1 MQRLTLIRT
10 YIFRSMAIV
19 LLAVTASVVVTP
31 EPNVYSVDKTFIKS
45 HSPCAESTLLAL
57 TADDR
62 EDLDEEGSIDIQESQ
77 AISGGLTS
85 FISFV
90 RYPKAKV
97 MPFTKMNSGQTY
109 LLHRQ
114 LLI

>member
-10 YIFRSMAIV
+10 YIFRSIALV
-19 LLAVTASVVVTP
+19 LLAVTTWVVVTP

-45 HSPCAESTLLAL
+45 HSPGAESTMLAL
-57 TADDR
+57 TAADR
-62 EDLDEEGSIDIQESQ
+62 EDLDEEGSIDIQDSP
-77 AISGGLTS
+77 AISSCPTS

-90 RYPKAKV
+90 RYSKAKV
-97 MPFTKMNSGQTY
+97 IPFTKMNSGQTY